1 MADNARDTTD
11 ARCPSR
17 LSPGRLVVISGPAGV
32 GKNTVAERLCREV
45 PIRRLVTATTRPPRP
60 AEVDGCDY
68 LFVSE
73 EDFRR
78 RIEEGSFLEHATVH
92 GHLYGTPRQQV
103 EAAADAG
110 EDCLLLIDV
119 QGAMQVKKL
128 CPDALLIFLDAP
140 DAATLGQ
147 RLAERSSEDKA
158 ERQRR
163 LATAA
168 AEQAYKDQYDCR
180 VVNDDLARTVAEL
193 REIIITSGRQ
203 HETGGKD

>member
-1 MADNARDTTD
+1 MAENARDTTD
-11 ARCPSR
+11 ASGSSR
-17 LSPGRLVVISGPAGV
+17 LPSGRLVVISGPAGV

-45 PIRRLVTATTRPPRP
+45 PIRRIVTATTRPPRP

-68 LFVSE
+68 VFVSE

-147 RLAERSSEDKA
+147 RLAERSSEDEA

-193 REIIITSGRQ
+193 REIIITTGRQ

>member
-11 ARCPSR
+11 ASGPSR
-17 LSPGRLVVISGPAGV
+17 LPAGRLVVISGPAGV

-203 HETGGKD
+203 HETGGND